1 MSEEQKLDMLA
12 SVLGLQMLDSATED
26 VLTAY
31 LALAKSEI
39 LAWRYSLSPLYR
51 EITELPAEYETVQ
64 IFAVVAG
71 FTQRGA
77 EGQSAHSENGI
88 SRTFSHADMIHYIHA
103 NVQPICG
110 VI

>member
-1 MSEEQKLDMLA
+1 MAEEQKLDMLA
-12 SVLGLQMLDSATED
+12 NVLGITLDATTED

-39 LAWRYSLSPLYR
+39 IAWRYSLSPSYS
-51 EITELPAEYETVQ
+51 EITEIPKEYETVQ

-71 FTQRGA
+71 YSQRGA
-77 EGQSAHSENGI
+77 ENQTGHSENGI
-88 SRTFSHADMIHYIHA
+88 SRTFSHADMVQYIHA
-103 NVQPICG
+103 NVRPICG